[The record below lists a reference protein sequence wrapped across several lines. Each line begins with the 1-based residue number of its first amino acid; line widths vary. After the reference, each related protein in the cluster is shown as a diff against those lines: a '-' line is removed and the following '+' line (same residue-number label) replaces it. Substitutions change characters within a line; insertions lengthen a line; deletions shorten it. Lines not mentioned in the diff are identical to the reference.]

1 MTQQR
6 TPEQNLRR
14 LAQRYLNDAPAITDA
29 RMTAQA
35 RKAAVPGIQ
44 AILRSFIDGQTA
56 LAEMRPALDVYLR
69 QHNYWGT
76 SGFWQMTLNQL
87 ANYHGSEGE
96 IILRKALTGLDH
108 TTFGQRM
115 EQLTRDLQSERRR
128 LPGRGQR
135 LAAPGRSPFF
145 LGVLAAWLDPDG
157 DILVPWP
164 TFRNGLKVLYDHHA
178 LPETTGLTVTWE
190 VQISTA
196 AEYAAVQ
203 NAIAAIATTVPAL
216 TETSDIWAERF
227 VDWVYQHRAQV
238 PAWLDDK
245 EIVVSFPDE
254 PLRAIEPDTFRE
266 RVAELRRELLVS
278 EDVIER
284 VYRALVLGRH
294 VILSGPPGTGKTQ
307 LAKKLP
313 AILWKTTELV
323 GASASLQN
331 PGNSRIAEQPTTKTS
346 YAVRIETATDEWT
359 PRHVIGG
366 IAPALDATTD
376 EIRYEIAAG
385 CLTQALFEN
394 WEIDEDQP
402 ETWVQLNRRPYL
414 ETVDGAQQQYRGIWL
429 VIDEFNR
436 APIDLALGEALT
448 AIGGGQATLS
458 VPTRTGQHRLRI
470 PKDFRIIGTLNT
482 FDRHFLNQISEALKR
497 RFVFVEVLPPGRKE
511 RDAEQGTV
519 MREALKDLPSVS
531 WGSGLSQIVTT
542 KEGGG
547 QPWVC
552 DWKGDSAVH
561 DLFTEGWRFFEV
573 IRIFRQFGTAQ
584 AITWCGSFLGAGLLQ
599 NLPPDDTGG
608 WRRCLSTALSDTL
621 ADQLQILFP
630 DEIEALLAYLRSRT
644 TADFAERY
652 NAMLKRLTS
661 VKRRNAQMLA
671 LQSVRDDSG
680 AAIVPPDLALKIA
693 GDENEAVPEDVLRQL
708 FHADQPRDGLV
719 DVEERLE
726 RFLFERTI

>member
-6 TPEQNLRR
+6 TPEQNVRR
-14 LAQRYLNDAPAITDA
+14 LAQRYLNDAPAIADA
-29 RMTAQA
+29 RQTAQA
-35 RKAAVPGIQ
+35 REVAVPDIQ
-44 AILRSFIDGQTA
+44 AILHSFIDGQTS
-56 LAEMRPALDVYLR
+56 LAEMRPTLDVYLR
-69 QHNYWGT
+69 KHNYWGT

-96 IILRKALTGLDH
+96 QILRKALTDLDH
-108 TTFGQRM
+108 DTFGQHM
-115 EQLTRDLQSERRR
+115 EQLAQDLHKEKQR
-128 LPGRGQR
+128 LAGRGQR

-145 LGVLAAWLDPDG
+145 LGVLASWLDPDG
-157 DILVPWP
+157 DIIVPWP
-164 TFRNGLKVLYDHHA
+164 TFRNGLKVLYDHHV
-178 LPETTGLTVTWE
+178 LPKTDGITVTWE
-190 VQISTA
+190 VQMSTA

-203 NAIAAIATTVPAL
+203 DAVAAIATTVPSL
-216 TETSDIWAERF
+216 TETSDFWAERF
-227 VDWVYQHRAQV
+227 VDWVYQHRVQV
-238 PAWLDDK
+238 PAWLDEK

-254 PLRAIEPDTFRE
+254 PLKAIEPAILRE

-278 EDVIER
+278 EDMIER
-284 VYRALVLGRH
+284 IYRALVLGRH

-313 AILWKTTELV
+313 AILWKTTEPD
-323 GASASLQN
+323 GAAATLFTAD
-331 PGNSRIAEQPTTKTS
+331 NSHIEEKPTTKTS

-394 WEIDEDQP
+394 WEIDEELP
-402 ETWVQLNRRPYL
+402 ETWVKLNRRPYL
-414 ETVDGAQQQYRGIWL
+414 ETVDGRQQQYRGVWL

-458 VPTRTGQHRLRI
+458 VPTRSGQHQLRI

-497 RFVFVEVLPPGRKE
+497 RFVFIEVLPPGRKD

-519 MREALKDLPSVS
+519 VQEALKDLPQVS
-531 WGSGLSQIVTT
+531 WGIDLREIVTT
-542 KEGGG
+542 KEGDI
-547 QPWVC
+547 QPWIC
-552 DWKGDSAVH
+552 EWNGDSAVH
-561 DLFTEGWRFFEV
+561 ELFAEGWRFFEV

-584 AITWCGSFLGAGLLQ
+584 AIAWCGSFLGAGLLQ
-599 NLPPDDTGG
+599 DLTQDDAEG

-630 DEIEALLAYLRSRT
+630 DEIESLLAYLRSQNA
-644 TADFAERY
+644 ADFAARY
-652 NAMLKRLTS
+652 NDMLKRLTS
-661 VKRRNAQMLA
+661 IKRRNAQMLA
-671 LQSVRDDSG
+671 LQSVRDDDG
-680 AAIVPPDLALKIA
+680 AAIVLPDLALKIA
-693 GDENEAVPEDVLRQL
+693 GDENEIVPPDVLARL
-708 FHADQPRDGLV
+708 FHTAQPRDHLV
-719 DVEERLE
+719 DFEERLE

>member
-14 LAQRYLNDAPAITDA
+14 LAQRYLNDAPAVTDA
-29 RMTAQA
+29 LQTAQA
-35 RKAAVPGIQ
+35 REAALPGLQ
-44 AILRSFIDGQTA
+44 AILHSFISGQTS
-56 LAEMRPALDVYLR
+56 LAEMRPTLDVYLR

-87 ANYHGSEGE
+87 ATYHGNEGE
-96 IILRKALTGLDH
+96 QILRKALTDLDH
-108 TTFGQRM
+108 TTFGQHM
-115 EQLTRDLQSERRR
+115 EQLTKDLHNEKQR
-128 LPGRGQR
+128 LAGRGQK

-145 LGVLAAWLDPDG
+145 LGVLASWLDPDG
-157 DILVPWP
+157 DIIVPWP

-178 LPETTGLTVTWE
+178 LPKTDGLTVTWE

-196 AEYAAVQ
+196 AEYTAVQ
-203 NAIAAIATTVPAL
+203 DAVAAIATTIPAL
-216 TETSDIWAERF
+216 TETSNFWAERF
-227 VDWVYQHRAQV
+227 VDWVYQHRMQV
-238 PAWLDDK
+238 PAWLEEK

-254 PLRAIEPDTFRE
+254 PLKAIEPDILRE
-266 RVAELRRELLVS
+266 RVAELRSELMVS

-313 AILWKTTELV
+313 AILWKSTEPE
-323 GASASLQN
+323 GAAETLFTA
-331 PGNSRIAEQPTTKTS
+331 GNTRIAEKPTTKTS

-366 IAPALDATTD
+366 IAPALDATTE

-385 CLTQALFEN
+385 CLTQTLFEN
-394 WEIDEDQP
+394 WEIDEELP
-402 ETWVQLNRRPYL
+402 ETWVKLKRRPYL
-414 ETVDGAQQQYRGIWL
+414 ETVDGTQQQYRGVWL

-448 AIGGGQATLS
+448 AIGGGQVMLS
-458 VPTRTGQHRLRI
+458 VPTRSGQHRLQI

-511 RDAEQGTV
+511 RAAEQGTV
-519 MREALKDLPSVS
+519 VREALKDLPSVS
-531 WGSGLSQIVTT
+531 WANQLSQIVTT
-542 KEGGG
+542 KEGSD

-552 DWKGDSAVH
+552 DWNGDSAVR

-584 AITWCGSFLGAGLLQ
+584 AIAWCSSFLGAGLLQ
-599 NLPPDDTGG
+599 RLAPDDTEG

-630 DEIEALLAYLRSRT
+630 DEIEVLLAYLRSQT
-644 TADFAERY
+644 G
-652 NAMLKRLTS
+652 LTIF
-661 VKRRNAQMLA
+661 R
-671 LQSVRDDSG
+671 G
-680 AAIVPPDLALKIA
+680 
-693 GDENEAVPEDVLRQL
+693 
-708 FHADQPRDGLV
+708 
-719 DVEERLE
+719 
-726 RFLFERTI
+726 